1 MSMDY
6 GLERVL
12 EPKYVLPTSAWRLD
26 NSRAIRGNEVRIAI
40 KRIHLE
46 GTSFKQIC
54 TEVNYNEEKIKQTI
68 IDIVI
73 RRGKLHNPV
82 TDTGGLLF
90 GHVEAIGAQFENN
103 SEIKQGDEIICN
115 ASLASVPVYIENITS
130 IDYVFNQIEVEG
142 YAIIQEKIPVVKVTK
157 DLPLNL
163 LLFVLD
169 ESGTLFRL
177 NELAEG
183 KDAER
188 KDGADA

>member
-1 MSMDY
+1 MLQNVCQWFIIRNVQKTNRFVFTGERSEPQMSMDY

-90 GHVEAIGAQFENN
+90 GHVEAIGAQF
-103 SEIKQGDEIICN
+103 
-115 ASLASVPVYIENITS
+115 
-130 IDYVFNQIEVEG
+130 
-142 YAIIQEKIPVVKVTK
+142 
-157 DLPLNL
+157 
-163 LLFVLD
+163 
-169 ESGTLFRL
+169 
-177 NELAEG
+177 
-183 KDAER
+183 
-188 KDGADA
+188 